1 MGGGGVW
8 QKDSSSSTGTR
19 RGVHLLPLSVTKYGV
34 SQSALI
40 KNSTTEEL
48 KTQQMVLLGCSEKRR
63 QLCEML
69 VCIVIMHQ

>member
-19 RGVHLLPLSVTKYGV
+19 RGVHWLPLSVTKQYGV

-40 KNSTTEEL
+40 KNSTTRVENP
-48 KTQQMVLLGCSEKRR
+48 KND
-63 QLCEML
+63 
-69 VCIVIMHQ
+69 I

>member
-19 RGVHLLPLSVTKYGV
+19 RGVHLLPLSMTKQYGV

-48 KTQQMVLLGCSEKRR
+48 KTQQMTFK
-63 QLCEML
+63 
-69 VCIVIMHQ
+69 HN

>member
-19 RGVHLLPLSVTKYGV
+19 RGVHLLPLSVTKQYGV

-48 KTQQMVLLGCSEKRR
+48 KTQQMTLK
-63 QLCEML
+63 
-69 VCIVIMHQ
+69 HN

>member
-19 RGVHLLPLSVTKYGV
+19 RGVHLLPLSVTKQYGV

-48 KTQQMVLLGCSEKRR
+48 KTQQMTFK
-63 QLCEML
+63 
-69 VCIVIMHQ
+69 HN

>member
-19 RGVHLLPLSVTKYGV
+19 RGVHLLPLSVTKQYGV

-48 KTQQMVLLGCSEKRR
+48 KTQQITFK
-63 QLCEML
+63 
-69 VCIVIMHQ
+69 HN

>member
-19 RGVHLLPLSVTKYGV
+19 RGVHLLPLSMTKQYGV

-40 KNSTTEEL
+40 ENSTTEEL
-48 KTQQMVLLGCSEKRR
+48 KTQQMTFK
-63 QLCEML
+63 
-69 VCIVIMHQ
+69 HN